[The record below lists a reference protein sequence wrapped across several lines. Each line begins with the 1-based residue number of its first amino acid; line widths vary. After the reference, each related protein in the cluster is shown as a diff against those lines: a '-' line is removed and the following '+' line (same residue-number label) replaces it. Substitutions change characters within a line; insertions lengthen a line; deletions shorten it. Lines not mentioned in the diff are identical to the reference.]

1 VVESSL
7 GVPTG
12 CAGKLRWQIAGMFGE
27 AVMAEPWDGV
37 GKAAMAGTHKAQEGL
52 LGGSMLTLA
61 MKPQCVCYKLDE
73 TIEQSYND
81 FLAHTLEVCKSAR
94 RYNAYLAI

>member
-12 CAGKLRWQIAGMFGE
+12 CAGKLRWQTAGMFSE

-37 GKAAMAGTHKAQEGL
+37 GKAVMAGTHMAQEGAS
-52 LGGSMLTLA
+52 GGVRCS
-61 MKPQCVCYKLDE
+61 
-73 TIEQSYND
+73 
-81 FLAHTLEVCKSAR
+81 HR
-94 RYNAYLAI
+94 R